1 MLLDMLAAVA
11 RKDDEDRRR
20 RQMEGIKK
28 AQVEGKFVG
37 RKPDLK
43 KRESIA
49 SLLAAG
55 HSYSSIQKLL
65 GSSRHLIADVK
76 KTSVHDKFHRT
87 LILSGFCFLKIAKIS
102 LNSSFFP
109 KPIKR

>member
-1 MLLDMLAAVA
+1 MLAAVA

-76 KTSVHDKFHRT
+76 NTAS
-87 LILSGFCFLKIAKIS
+87 IAY
-102 LNSSFFP
+102 
-109 KPIKR
+109 